1 MCWGRYA
8 EVYAAVMEAL
18 EEAPRKLD
26 AIESLTDAL
35 EITKSPRRFGQ
46 HFIDVLE
53 TCDCVIWGDGAWN
66 LTDLGRAMLAELKSG
81 AAASEDVNLVEL
93 MNARA
98 RSYGMLARLF
108 REEVDLPTLRELQ
121 KMRFPQATGNAA
133 ADEGYHQLYDYLKR
147 AWDDSVTE
155 LAIDYVSAFIGH
167 GVNGYSAAYPYES
180 VYTSERRLLMQEARA
195 EVLATLRENEL
206 KRGNWNEAEDHI
218 ALELEF
224 MQRMAL
230 RAAEALSDNAE
241 DEAIAYLRTSYDFL
255 ENHLLNWVPMLVADM
270 RMHARTLFYQGL
282 GQLTLGSLQEDE
294 AVLRELLDSVE
305 A

>member
-1 MCWGRYA
+1 M
-8 EVYAAVMEAL
+8 AAI
-18 EEAPRKLD
+18 EEATV
-26 AIESLTDAL
+26 AE
-35 EITKSPRRFGQ
+35 E
-46 HFIDVLE
+46 V
-53 TCDCVIWGDGAWN
+53 
-66 LTDLGRAMLAELKSG
+66 DLVA
-81 AAASEDVNLVEL
+81 L
-93 MNARA
+93 MNTRA

-108 REEVDLPTLRELQ
+108 REEVNGSVLRELQ
-121 KMRFPQATGNAA
+121 QMRFPQATGNAA
-133 ADEGYHQLYDYLKR
+133 ADEGYHQMYDYLKR

-155 LAIDYVSAFIGH
+155 LAIDYVSTFIGH

-206 KRGNWNEAEDHI
+206 KRGAWNEAEDHI

-230 RAAEALSDNAE
+230 RAAEALADDAE
-241 DEAIAYLRTSYDFL
+241 DEVVAYLRTSCDFL

-270 RMHARTLFYQGL
+270 RLHARTLFYQGL
-282 GQLTLGSLQEDE
+282 AQLTLGTLQEDE
-294 AVLRELLDSVE
+294 AVLHELLDSVE

>member
-1 MCWGRYA
+1 M
-8 EVYAAVMEAL
+8 VVMEEAVV
-18 EEAPRKLD
+18 EE
-26 AIESLTDAL
+26 
-35 EITKSPRRFGQ
+35 
-46 HFIDVLE
+46 
-53 TCDCVIWGDGAWN
+53 
-66 LTDLGRAMLAELKSG
+66 

-155 LAIDYVSAFIGH
+155 LAIDYVSTFIGH

-224 MQRMAL
+224 MAAHGPSRRRGAVRQR
-230 RAAEALSDNAE
+230 RGRGRS
-241 DEAIAYLRTSYDFL
+241 AYLRTSYDFL
-255 ENHLLNWVPMLVADM
+255 ENHLMNWVPMLVADM

>member
-1 MCWGRYA
+1 M
-8 EVYAAVMEAL
+8 VVMEEAV
-18 EEAPRKLD
+18 EEVAAP
-26 AIESLTDAL
+26 E
-35 EITKSPRRFGQ
+35 E
-46 HFIDVLE
+46 
-53 TCDCVIWGDGAWN
+53 
-66 LTDLGRAMLAELKSG
+66 
-81 AAASEDVNLVEL
+81 VNLVEL

-121 KMRFPQATGNAA
+121 QMRFPQATGNAA

-155 LAIDYVSAFIGH
+155 LAIDYVSTFIGH

-224 MQRMAL
+224 MQRLSL
-230 RAAEALSDNAE
+230 RAADALSDDAE

-282 GQLTLGSLQEDE
+282 AQLTLGSLQEDE
-294 AVLRELLDSVE
+294 AVLRELLDSAE